1 MPGSEYAKATGS
13 GEGTAGA
20 ETAKSAAGPNPDSH
34 TGPTDQ
40 GTSPTRGSLRR
51 VQWHAQDRS
60 GTTET
65 DAADRDY
72 TERSGGPLPH
82 TTRQW
87 VVVAAVAAVLVLIAG
102 LATAAATSHGSG
114 SITTTAA
121 AAATRSTHSGASALV
136 PLTSIV
142 SPSLT
147 SLSASP
153 SHSPLTGP
161 PTPSPLTG
169 PPTHSAPNTA
179 RTTAAAAGST
189 QPQPIGW
196 WPLNNGSGTVATDKV
211 GHHNGVTTNTNWIGA
226 AADFNGSNSVITVPE
241 PIVDTGPG
249 KSFTIAAWVYLR
261 TASAWGTIVSQD
273 GSVNSGF
280 RLEYD
285 NADNRWAFTRQG
297 SDSTKS
303 TDHRALSSAPPA
315 LNTWT
320 PLVGVFDATSD
331 ELLLYVNGQLQGAST
346 DPTPYATHGSL
357 VFGRSMTGG
366 FDLAWIPGTLGDI
379 RVYDT
384 ALTNSQI
391 HAIGDYQ

>member
-1 MPGSEYAKATGS
+1 MPGSEYAETPGS
-13 GEGTAGA
+13 DEGTAGT

-34 TGPTDQ
+34 TGPTGQ
-40 GTSPTRGSLRR
+40 GTGQIRGSLRR
-51 VQWHAQDRS
+51 VDWQAQDRS

-65 DAADRDY
+65 DAAERHDTR
-72 TERSGGPLPH
+72 RSGGPLPH

-87 VVVAAVAAVLVLIAG
+87 VVVASVTAVLVLIAG
-102 LATAAATSHGSG
+102 LATAVATSHGSG
-114 SITTTAA
+114 STTTTAA
-121 AAATRSTHSGASALV
+121 AAATRSAGSGASALV
-136 PLTSIV
+136 PLTGIV

-153 SHSPLTGP
+153 SHSPLTAS
-161 PTPSPLTG
+161 PTSSALTG
-169 PPTHSAPNTA
+169 PPTHSAPS
-179 RTTAAAAGST
+179 TAAAAAVGST
-189 QPQPIGW
+189 QPQPVGW
-196 WPLNNGSGTVATDKV
+196 WPLNDGSGTVAKDKV
-211 GHHNGVTTNTNWIGA
+211 GHHNGVTANTNWIGA
-226 AADFNGSNSVITVPE
+226 AADFNGSNSVITVPG

-249 KSFTIAAWVYLR
+249 KSFTVAAWVYLR
-261 TASAWGTIVSQD
+261 TTSAWGTIVSQD
-273 GSVNSGF
+273 STVNSGF

-285 NADNRWAFTRQG
+285 STDNRWAFTRQG

-379 RVYDT
+379 RVYDK
-384 ALTNSQI
+384 ALTNAQI
-391 HAIGDYQ
+391 QAIGDYQ

>member
-1 MPGSEYAKATGS
+1 M
-13 GEGTAGA
+13 
-20 ETAKSAAGPNPDSH
+20 
-34 TGPTDQ
+34 
-40 GTSPTRGSLRR
+40 
-51 VQWHAQDRS
+51 
-60 GTTET
+60 
-65 DAADRDY
+65 DAADRHD
-72 TERSGGPLPH
+72 TQRSGGPLPH

-114 SITTTAA
+114 STTTTAA
-121 AAATRSTHSGASALV
+121 VAARSADSGATTLV

-153 SHSPLTGP
+153 SHSPLTA
-161 PTPSPLTG
+161 
-169 PPTHSAPNTA
+169 PPTHSAPSTA
-179 RTTAAAAGST
+179 RTTAAAAAGST

-196 WPLNNGSGTVATDKV
+196 WPLNDGSGTVATDKV

-280 RLEYD
+280 NLEYD
-285 NADNRWAFTRQG
+285 NADNRWAFARQG
-297 SDSTKS
+297 ADSTKS

-315 LNTWT
+315 LDTWT

-346 DPTPYATHGSL
+346 DPTPFATHGSL

-366 FDLAWIPGTLGDI
+366 FDLSWIPGTLGDI

-391 HAIGDYQ
+391 QAIGDYQ